1 MTTKKLKLFVWENVL
16 FDYTSGIMFAL
27 AYDVE
32 EARKAIMASFDY
44 ESDTAKSDLFDEPE
58 IVESVKGFHVWGGG

>member
-1 MTTKKLKLFVWENVL
+1 MMTKKLKLFVWKNVL
-16 FDYTSGIMFAL
+16 SDYTSGIMFAL

-44 ESDTAKSDLFDEPE
+44 ESDTAKSDL
-58 IVESVKGFHVWGGG
+58 